1 MSSFDER
8 KGAAMKQFELNAE
21 QEFKAG
27 ARRNKLLGH
36 WAAPLIGRKDDAD
49 AYALEVIKSDF
60 EEAGDDD
67 VFRKVK
73 ADLEKAGAG
82 ISDEELRAKM
92 DVLLIEAQ
100 GQIAEGV

>member
-1 MSSFDER
+1 MSNFDER
-8 KGAAMKQFELNAE
+8 KGAALKQFTLNAE
-21 QEFKAG
+21 QEFKAE
-27 ARRNKLLGH
+27 ARRNKLLAH
-36 WAAPLIGRKDDAD
+36 WAAPLAGREGDID

-73 ADLEKAGAG
+73 ADLEEAGAG
-82 ISDEELRAKM
+82 ISDDEIREKM
-92 DVLLIEAQ
+92 DFLMSEAR